1 MIDPIGAIAPVK
13 RPCHRPP
20 SASTSPIHVRFV
32 GRRALR
38 KLRTLNPRSGKEP
51 PGSVHLEQ
59 FT

>member
-51 PGSVHLEQ
+51 PGSVHL
-59 FT
+59 